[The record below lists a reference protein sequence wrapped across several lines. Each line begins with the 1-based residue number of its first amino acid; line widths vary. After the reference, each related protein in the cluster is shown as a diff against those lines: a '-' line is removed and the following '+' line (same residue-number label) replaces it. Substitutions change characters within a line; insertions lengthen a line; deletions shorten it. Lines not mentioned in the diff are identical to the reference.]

1 MDEFRPDPHFL
12 IADLE
17 TLKVIAHSLR
27 AQLLDQFGEAPMTV
41 KQVAGRMGLSP
52 NKLYYHVNM
61 LEEHGLIRVVETRT
75 VGNMLEKV
83 YRNVADRYDI
93 DHELLSFR
101 SHDGQENVT
110 QVMTS
115 TLDAT
120 REELLRSLEVRRYEL
135 DHGAEPHPRAAM
147 VTRCTSRIPE
157 ERVAAFK
164 KQLKA
169 LLEEFGNADVDPA
182 EDETV
187 QGYAL
192 TVAFYPTFSFPDQ
205 DA

>member
-1 MDEFRPDPHFL
+1 MEEYRPDPEFM
-12 IADLE
+12 IDDLE

-41 KQVAGRMGLSP
+41 KQVAGRMGLAP

-83 YRNVADRYDI
+83 YQDSAERYHVSPD
-93 DHELLSFR
+93 LLSFR

-110 QVMTS
+110 QYMTT

-120 REELLRSLEVRRYEL
+120 REELVRSLEVRRYEL
-135 DHGAEPHPRAAM
+135 DQVVEAIAQPTAR
-147 VTRCTSRIPE
+147 R
-157 ERVAAFK
+157 
-164 KQLKA
+164 
-169 LLEEFGNADVDPA
+169 NAKTKVKI
-182 EDETV
+182 
-187 QGYAL
+187 
-192 TVAFYPTFSFPDQ
+192 
-205 DA
+205 

>member
-1 MDEFRPDPHFL
+1 
-12 IADLE
+12 
-17 TLKVIAHSLR
+17 
-27 AQLLDQFGEAPMTV
+27 
-41 KQVAGRMGLSP
+41 MGLAP

-83 YRNVADRYDI
+83 YRNVADQYDI
-93 DHELLSFR
+93 DHNLLSFR

-110 QVMTS
+110 QVMTT

-120 REELLRSLEVRRYEL
+120 REELVRSLEARRYAL
-135 DHGAEPHPRAAM
+135 DQGAEPRPRAAM
-147 VTRCTSRIPE
+147 VTRCTSRIPKE
-157 ERVAAFK
+157 DVDAFSK
-164 KQLKA
+164 RLKA
-169 LLEEFGNADVDPA
+169 LFHEFGNADVDPA
-182 EDETV
+182 EDDSA